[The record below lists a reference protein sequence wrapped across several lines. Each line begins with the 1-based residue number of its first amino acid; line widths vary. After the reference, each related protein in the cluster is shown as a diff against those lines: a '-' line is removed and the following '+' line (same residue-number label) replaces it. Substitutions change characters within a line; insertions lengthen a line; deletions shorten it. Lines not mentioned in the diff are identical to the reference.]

1 MTQTPNKLL
10 GRGMWLEFLTF
21 FTPITLCVLIGF
33 YALQWNE
40 HSQYMEVK
48 KTEEH
53 EHVNLIRSSI
63 YRDLESLSYDAL
75 VLADSEAL
83 LTYLNKNSP
92 ENHQKLVDRLVTF
105 SNDRLIFDQIRFLD
119 ETGME
124 VVRVNL
130 LDDDVVAVPVAKL
143 QDKGG
148 RYYFKESIVLRR
160 HQLYFSPLD
169 LNVENG
175 QVETPY
181 KPVIRVATPVF
192 DLNGKKRGVLILNYL
207 AKTLLDRF
215 DTLISAEERKE
226 YSLVNDDGFW
236 LDSADPED
244 EWGFMLGK
252 TDTVGKRFP
261 EAWQK
266 MGESESG
273 QFSNGNGLFTYSTVA
288 IRSPFITRQNAS
300 GKSGPSLIT
309 NKKWRIISHQSY
321 DDIKFD
327 ILDRRYINEWGIVLA
342 LVLTLATIS
351 WWLGKERRLR
361 KEVELSLMLSKE
373 EAEKA
378 NTAKSEFLA
387 AMSHDLRT
395 PLNAIMGFAE
405 IMQLKTFGSLGDP
418 HYEKYVTDIHDS
430 GSLLVS
436 LINDVLDLSKIEAGK
451 YILAEEVLDVPSL
464 VETSFRQLSKM
475 AEASHQKLSSD
486 IPPDFPKLLGDNR
499 ALTQVLNN
507 LISNAIKFTP
517 ANGSIEVLASVEA
530 DNAICLK
537 ITDTGIGMS
546 DTGLIKALKPFEQAD
561 SSNPRNKE
569 GTGLGL
575 HLCVNLMKL
584 FGGSLDITSKIAV
597 GTTVTLLFP
606 PEKTLPH
613 S

>member
-1 MTQTPNKLL
+1 M
-10 GRGMWLEFLTF
+10 EFLTF

-40 HSQYMEVK
+40 HSQYTEVK